1 MSSNRTAPVELDHT
15 TDRSTLALVLALL
28 SVPGSIITWDLL
40 PGGGFVWG
48 APLAVLAIIL
58 AVPSLRVAR
67 GKATAAI
74 VIAGAMIAM
83 MAVWTIAG
91 LG

>member
-1 MSSNRTAPVELDHT
+1 MSSNRTAAVELDHT

-58 AVPSLRVAR
+58 AVPSSRVAR

-83 MAVWTIAG
+83 MAIWTIAE
-91 LG
+91 LV

>member
-1 MSSNRTAPVELDHT
+1 MSSNRTAAVELDLT
-15 TDRSTLALVLALL
+15 TDRSTLALVLALF
-28 SVPGSIITWDLL
+28 SVPGSIITWDLV

-48 APLAVLAIIL
+48 ALLAVLAIIL
-58 AVPSLRVAR
+58 AVPSLRVSR

-74 VIAGAMIAM
+74 VIAGAMITM
-83 MAVWTIAG
+83 MAIWTIAG